1 MNDSELLRLL
11 RSDPELGLSKT
22 VDIYSAYVLKIAHT
36 KLNGLCSEED
46 IEELVSDVF
55 MAFYMSGKKNDFN
68 IRSVTAYISVIAER
82 RCINM
87 FRSKLRQPD
96 TIPIDELEYEL
107 AEQVSNTDGDTL
119 SQAVASLGEP
129 DTEIFLRKYYFGQ
142 KSEDIARELD
152 MKTNTVNKRISRGL
166 KKLRKILEEDA

>member
-1 MNDSELLRLL
+1 
-11 RSDPELGLSKT
+11 
-22 VDIYSAYVLKIAHT
+22 
-36 KLNGLCSEED
+36 
-46 IEELVSDVF
+46 

-129 DTEIFLRKYYFGQ
+129 DTEIFVRKYYFGQ